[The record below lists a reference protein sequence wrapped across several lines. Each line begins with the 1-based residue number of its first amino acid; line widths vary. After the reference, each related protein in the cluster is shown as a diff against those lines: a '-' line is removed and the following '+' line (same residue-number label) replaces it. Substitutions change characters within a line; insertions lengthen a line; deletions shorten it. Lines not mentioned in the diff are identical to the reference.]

1 MKASCLAAIVLRVPI
16 SIPISGVEL
25 FRQFIQ
31 SNLGSLSSL
40 GLLSNDDKLR
50 FFGFLESPPTLL
62 INGTDAT
69 LDGLKEAWKNR
80 ILKAPE
86 NCKILTFGKL
96 FTVSNPI
103 LSKIFWAKT
112 RQMITSWSHVQI
124 KYHPSKILRTEFLEI
139 KLTLYFL
146 VNFWKILFW
155 NFQNLIWSDVKNF
168 VFLFE
173 IRVKLSKISK
183 INNLFRFGTSFNIL
197 IIPDIL
203 R

>member
-103 LSKIFWAKT
+103 LSKIFLSKKSPDDHQLISCPNQISPLKDFKNWIFRIKT
-112 RQMITSWSHVQI
+112 NPLFFGELWENLVLEF
-124 KYHPSKILRTEFLEI
+124 SKSD
-139 KLTLYFL
+139 
-146 VNFWKILFW
+146 
-155 NFQNLIWSDVKNF
+155 LIW
-168 VFLFE
+168 
-173 IRVKLSKISK
+173 R
-183 INNLFRFGTSFNIL
+183 
-197 IIPDIL
+197 
-203 R
+203 

>member
-62 INGTDAT
+62 INGTDTT

-103 LSKIFWAKT
+103 LSEIFAIS
-112 RQMITSWSHVQI
+112 RQLITSWSYVQI
-124 KYHPSKILRTEFLEI
+124 KYHPSKILRTEFLEFH
-139 KLTLYFL
+139 KYP
-146 VNFWKILFW
+146 K
-155 NFQNLIWSDVKNF
+155 
-168 VFLFE
+168 
-173 IRVKLSKISK
+173 
-183 INNLFRFGTSFNIL
+183 G
-197 IIPDIL
+197 
-203 R
+203 

>member
-1 MKASCLAAIVLRVPI
+1 LKASCLAAIVLRVPI

-62 INGTDAT
+62 INGTDTT

-96 FTVSNPI
+96 FTVSNSI
-103 LSKIFWAKT
+103 LTKIFAKS
-112 RQMITSWSHVQI
+112 RQMITS
-124 KYHPSKILRTEFLEI
+124 
-139 KLTLYFL
+139 
-146 VNFWKILFW
+146 
-155 NFQNLIWSDVKNF
+155 
-168 VFLFE
+168 
-173 IRVKLSKISK
+173 
-183 INNLFRFGTSFNIL
+183 
-197 IIPDIL
+197 
-203 R
+203 